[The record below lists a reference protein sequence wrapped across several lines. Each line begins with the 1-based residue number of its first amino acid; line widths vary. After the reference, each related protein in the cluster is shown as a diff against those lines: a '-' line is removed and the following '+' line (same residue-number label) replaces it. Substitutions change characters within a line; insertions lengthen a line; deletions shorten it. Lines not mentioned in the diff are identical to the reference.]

1 MPIPDLNEHGFL
13 PEGIHD
19 CTLEE
24 IGARFGRF
32 QSSDR
37 RVHLFKKLC
46 ELFVEE
52 RRAGMAIE
60 IFVDGSFTT
69 SKPEPGDI
77 DLVIVLPVDY
87 NPDVDLSP
95 FEYNAISEG
104 RIRRRY
110 RFDVFV
116 VRKNSREYFGKT
128 DFYQKNRGSTLR
140 KGLLRVT
147 L

>member
-37 RVHLFKKLC
+37 RIRLFEKLR

-52 RRAGMAIE
+52 RRAGLAIE
-60 IFVDGSFTT
+60 IYVDGSFTT
-69 SKPEPGDI
+69 SKTEPGDI
-77 DLVIVLPVDY
+77 DLVIVLPIIY
-87 NPDVDLSP
+87 NSGVDLPP
-95 FEYNAISEG
+95 FEYNAISER
-104 RIRRRY
+104 RIRRHY
-110 RFDVFV
+110 QFDVFV
-116 VRKNSREYFGKT
+116 VREHSDAYFEKIR
-128 DFYQKNRGSTLR
+128 FYQKIRGSVMR
-140 KGLLRVT
+140 KGLLKVK